1 MPLCANCG
9 TNNLEGVRFCVSCGS
24 QIGDAPAPES
34 WRASSELGGS
44 VPPAASADPPDPNAL
59 GSTGYTPQVPPAPPS
74 YPAYAQPQQPQGVP
88 SYQPQQ
94 PQPASQPM
102 HPAVPAIVSFFLP
115 GIGLLFVPNKA
126 GLGLGI
132 FGATIAYTVLAII
145 LTFFVVG
152 ICLFIAMP
160 IINFAAA
167 LHSWDE
173 AAKASGGQ
181 FQPLVF
187 KN

>member
-9 TNNLEGVRFCVSCGS
+9 TNNLDGVRFCVSCGS
-24 QIGDAPAPES
+24 QIGEAPPAES
-34 WRASSELGGS
+34 WRASSELGS
-44 VPPAASADPPDPNAL
+44 VPPAATGDPAGAADSP
-59 GSTGYTPQVPPAPPS
+59 GYAPQVPPS
-74 YPAYAQPQQPQGVP
+74 NYPAYSPQQPGTP
-88 SYQPQQ
+88 HYQQ
-94 PQPASQPM
+94 PPPLPGASQPM

-126 GLGLGI
+126 GLGLAI
-132 FGATIAYTVLAII
+132 FGATIAYTVVAII

-152 ICLFIAMP
+152 ICLLIAMP
-160 IINFAAA
+160 IINFGAA

-181 FQPLVF
+181 YQPFVF
-187 KN
+187 K

>member
-9 TNNLEGVRFCVSCGS
+9 TNNIEGVRFCVSCGS
-24 QIGDAPAPES
+24 QVGDAPPPPES
-34 WRASSELGGS
+34 WRASSELGS
-44 VPPAASADPPDPNAL
+44 MPPAASADPVDPDAG
-59 GSTGYTPQVPPAPPS
+59 GSTGYTPQVPPPPPS
-74 YPAYAQPQQPQGVP
+74 YPAYAPQQQQGVP
-88 SYQPQQ
+88 YYQPQ
-94 PQPASQPM
+94 PPPSASQPM

-132 FGATIAYTVLAII
+132 FGATIAYTVIAII

-160 IINFAAA
+160 IINIAAA
-167 LHSWDE
+167 IHSWDE

-187 KN
+187 K